1 MHSSALHTFLGFSLL
16 FFSDDDVQC
25 HFTQLFFQTSL
36 GEWDRSRIGWM
47 CMKSAFLSFGLTT
60 RHLFSATIVDYCI
73 RWIFILSF
81 GYLDLVIVKLWS

>member
-47 CMKSAFLSFGLTT
+47 FMKSALHTE
-60 RHLFSATIVDYCI
+60 A
-73 RWIFILSF
+73 
-81 GYLDLVIVKLWS
+81 K